1 MTVNTHAPMGARI
14 TAHDAGT
21 AYGSSFNGKTE
32 RTPRQRDT
40 SPRQTLHES
49 ARRSL
54 KLKSFAS
61 AHPVRCVSPV
71 TTTDGR
77 SPGSRVTASWS
88 PSQIQGD
95 PVANDTRLAAYSCG
109 GSCGVGK
116 IPAPHSLFISK
127 KREPSRITLG
137 LRSAHCQAARQSRLC
152 AAPGAVAKCP
162 VARYSLDALASF
174 GAAAAF
180 ACSACTRFSPATSFL
195 ASASVAA
202 RNSAMASSS
211 LPSSRKTRPR
221 LLCAQL

>member
-1 MTVNTHAPMGARI
+1 MTVNAHAPMGARI

-88 PSQIQGD
+88 PSQIPGD

-127 KREPSRITLG
+127 KREPSGITLG
-137 LRSAHCQAARQSRLC
+137 LRSAHCQAA
-152 AAPGAVAKCP
+152 APCPRANRGAVAKCP
-162 VARYSLDALASF
+162 AARYSLDALASF
-174 GAAAAF
+174 GAAVAF
-180 ACSACTRFSPATSFL
+180 ACSACARFSPATSFL